1 MRSRRRVTR
10 RAVGADAGADAG
22 ADVGADASAASSSTG
37 FSNRRDGLF
46 CEVHHL
52 GEIVGVDNLEVNRRH
67 LGHLPRG
74 DRGVVR
80 GGDGFDARG
89 AVEEEL
95 AVFRGCV
102 VGEEHLAERAGCGGG
117 FGRGG
122 V

>member
-1 MRSRRRVTR
+1 MRERGFEFYRV
-10 RAVGADAGADAG
+10 
-22 ADVGADASAASSSTG
+22 
-37 FSNRRDGLF
+37 FERRDGLF